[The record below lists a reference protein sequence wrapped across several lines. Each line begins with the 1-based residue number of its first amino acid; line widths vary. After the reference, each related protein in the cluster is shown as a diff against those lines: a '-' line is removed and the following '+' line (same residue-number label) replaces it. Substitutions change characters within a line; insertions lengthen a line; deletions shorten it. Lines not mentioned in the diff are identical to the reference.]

1 VGSLRASVTLAV
13 VSNTV
18 TGGWTGANTYTP
30 DIPVTTTLADYP
42 SNYYSTGPFNYPLGG
57 IHYPY
62 TLATFTVDTTAIY
75 TGSVSTTNVVNTT
88 WFLAGTF
95 SPSSSITNT
104 GMAPATSPGS
114 FLAGVFCG
122 GLVNTVGTSHFANR
136 AALSLTAGT
145 PYSVLVAY
153 APGAT
158 TNTAT
163 VTLTGPGVVVFT
175 ALSPD

>member
-1 VGSLRASVTLAV
+1 
-13 VSNTV
+13 
-18 TGGWTGANTYTP
+18 
-30 DIPVTTTLADYP
+30 
-42 SNYYSTGPFNYPLGG
+42 
-57 IHYPY
+57 
-62 TLATFTVDTTAIY
+62 
-75 TGSVSTTNVVNTT
+75 VVNTT

-95 SPSSSITNT
+95 SPSSSIPNT
-104 GMAPATSPGS
+104 GVAPATSPGS

-122 GLVNTVGTSHFANR
+122 GLVNTVGTSHFANQ